1 MRLVLFCVY
10 NQTINVYIMSQLLC
24 IDFLEIKPITA
35 ICIVDILKTYWYSRL
50 YNFLGRG
57 VLKPYF
63 IWVLEKCGNG
73 MCQKRPLL

>member
-1 MRLVLFCVY
+1 MYTF
-10 NQTINVYIMSQLLC
+10 
-24 IDFLEIKPITA
+24 FEIKPIIA

-50 YNFLGRG
+50 YIILERG

-63 IWVLEKCGNG
+63 IWVLEKCENG

>member
-1 MRLVLFCVY
+1 MKLKI
-10 NQTINVYIMSQLLC
+10 TIYI
-24 IDFLEIKPITA
+24 FLEIKPIIV

-63 IWVLEKCGNG
+63 I
-73 MCQKRPLL
+73 